1 MKRGKFICVFGVLG
15 MTLCMLLGLTACGGS
30 SAGSTGDSAGA
41 EQTVAV
47 EEDHATPNKT
57 AELKYG
63 DLYSEGRAWV
73 MFGENETTY
82 WGVIDKSGNAIV
94 RFNAA
99 TGIQYTPYYE
109 GYSHVKTANGY
120 YILDK
125 EGNIVRQFNVD
136 EGTEVILAKG
146 GYVATK
152 TDMSGFDAVGYQ
164 YTIYNP
170 DGSVLTE
177 FSEESEHIVA
187 YYGKGVFSVDSKGY
201 YCSQSGSW
209 VEEEV
214 YLPVFCDDTAVIATT
229 YYEVDDSLYG
239 DRFGGIV
246 TLSTTGETNT
256 IFSKY
261 IGNNISPSVIVDDI
275 CVLYDFWSDSDLTAL
290 NISTLE
296 EYPLPE
302 EYASKMWDMEEEI
315 YSPYDNRI
323 VVHMKGAD
331 GNGYVCVFDTQM
343 NLVFGP
349 VQGFANAYSDG
360 RMVLESSD
368 DDDTLVYDTE
378 GNIIFS
384 LAEKGYMLTDF
395 PAYGRY
401 SDGALFV
408 HELLTSP
415 SQDYAYL
422 DTDGNRLFEQ
432 INLDNVKTIEP

>member
-41 EQTVAV
+41 EQTAAA
-47 EEDHATPNKT
+47 EEEHAPPNKT

-73 MFGENETTY
+73 TFGENETTY

-177 FSEESEHIVA
+177 FSEKFDHRVT
-187 YYGKGVFSVDSKGY
+187 YCGKGIFAVSNIGY
-201 YCSQSGSW
+201 YCSESDSW
-209 VEEEV
+209 IEADV
-214 YLPVFCDDTAVIATT
+214 DDDEIPE
-229 YYEVDDSLYG
+229 YYENLGVVFVVG
-239 DRFGGIV
+239 QNGGHEIGGIV
-246 TLSTTGETNT
+246 TLTPEGEENTVYSNYFDTWLSAST
-256 IFSKY
+256 
-261 IGNNISPSVIVDDI
+261 IVDDI
-275 CVLYDFWSDSDLTAL
+275 CVLYEYDSPYMTAL
-290 NISTLE
+290 NLATLE
-296 EYPLPE
+296 EYPIPE
-302 EYASKMWDMEEEI
+302 EYGSALLVKALNSEVV
-315 YSPYDNRI
+315 SPYDGRI
-323 VVHMKGAD
+323 VARMEGAD
-331 GNGYVCVFDTQM
+331 GDFYSAVFDTQM

-349 VQGFANAYSDG
+349 VQGFAKAYSDG
-360 RMVLESSD
+360 RMVLDSSD